1 MIPTKGTHRIH
12 AVMIILMANAC
23 LTAFQ
28 NPWLDGALFKSAPKI
43 AFNRIFPNKLI
54 PANLID

>member
-43 AFNRIFPNKLI
+43 AFNRILSKQINPRQSN
-54 PANLID
+54 